1 MADVRIEPISR
12 LLIANRGEIARRIL
26 RTAHDMGIDTVAVY
40 ADGDA
45 DAPFVREAGSA
56 IALNGRTARQTYLDV
71 GKMIDACRR
80 AGADAVHPGYGFLS
94 ENEAFAQAV
103 IDAGL
108 KWLGPSPEVIGLM
121 GDKLSAKALMQ
132 EAGVPTLNAVE
143 IADAAEPAEAA
154 RQIGYPVLV
163 KAAAGGGGRGMR
175 VVADE
180 SGLEAAI
187 AGARREAGAAFGDDT
202 LFLEQWLDHA
212 RHVEMQILGDRH
224 GNLVHCFERECSIQ
238 RRHQKVIEE
247 APSPAVTPRLRQRL
261 GAAAIAAARK
271 LGYSSAGT
279 VEFLVRDDEF
289 FFLEVNARL
298 QVEHPV
304 TEEIIGRDLVR
315 EQIRIAEG
323 EPLSFTQDDL
333 AINGWAIEAR
343 LYAENPERNFLP
355 APGTVA
361 VWRPAAAG
369 QARYDSGVESGS
381 EISIEFD
388 SMIAKVT
395 AHGPTRREATGRLA
409 RALEATQIHGLTT
422 NRDFLVATLRTPE
435 FLAGDTTTDF
445 IERVNPP
452 RRRTVSRAERIE
464 AAVAAALEGQARR
477 RARARTNRGGAERL
491 AQLHHALAEAG
502 LRHRRRDAASRIP
515 VPPRR
520 QVPHERRRRR
530 GNARRIPCLRHR
542 ARGGHH
548 RRQAPEIRS
557 AAPRR
562 RLVCAKPRRRPDPDP
577 TAALPRPRRGRP
589 KRRLGRAHARRR
601 AFHRGRRRRCG
612 PARPT
617 AAGSRSDEDGAP
629 HRRATGWH
637 GGGAA
642 RDGRGPSGER
652 PIAGDPWQRLS
663 KRPRRRRQSGRPL
676 SRGRAFTVCAGLRN
690 ISDPDP
696 RCGSRVSRSETPTR
710 PPRGRAVIDCSH
722 RMCMIFAHSRLEPTS
737 GQSAIGDR

>member
-1 MADVRIEPISR
+1 MADVKIEPISR

-26 RTAHDMGIDTVAVY
+26 RTAHSMGIDTVAVY

-45 DAPFVREAGSA
+45 NAPFVREAGSA
-56 IALNGRTARQTYLDV
+56 IALNGRTARETYLDV
-71 GKMIDACRR
+71 GKVIDACRR
-80 AGADAVHPGYGFLS
+80 SGADAVHPGYGFLS
-94 ENEAFAQAV
+94 ENQGFAQAV

-108 KWLGPSPEVIGLM
+108 KWLGPAPEVIGLM

-143 IADAAEPAEAA
+143 ITDATEAA

-175 VVADE
+175 VVEDE

-187 AGARREAGAAFGDDT
+187 AGARRESGAAFGDDT
-202 LFLEQWLDHA
+202 LFLEKWLDHA

-247 APSPAVTPRLRQRL
+247 APSPAVTPELRQRL
-261 GAAAIAAARK
+261 GEAAIAAATK

-279 VEFLVRDDEF
+279 VEFLVQDDEF

-304 TEEIIGRDLVR
+304 TEEIIGHDLVR

-361 VWRPAAAG
+361 IWRPAETG

-381 EISIEFD
+381 EISIDFD
-388 SMIAKVT
+388 PMIAKVT
-395 AHGPTRREATGRLA
+395 AHGPTRREAAGRLA
-409 RALEATQIHGLTT
+409 RALEATEIHGLTT

-452 RRRTVSRAERIE
+452 RRRAISGLERIE
-464 AAVAAALEGQARR
+464 AAVAVALEGQARR
-477 RARARTNRGGAERL
+477 RARARINRRVPSGWRNSTMPWQKLDFDIDGEVVRL
-491 AQLHHALAEAG
+491 EYQS
-502 LRHRRRDAASRIP
+502 RRDGKFRVTADGGEEMLVEAHACGEGHVDAAIDGKRLRFSVQPQGDEWFVQGRSGGLT
-515 VPPRR
+515 VTQLPRYPDSSGED
-520 QVPHERRRRR
+520 Q
-530 GNARRIPCLRHR
+530 
-542 ARGGHH
+542 GGGL
-548 RRQAPEIRS
+548 
-557 AAPRR
+557 AAPMPGAV
-562 RLVCAKPRRRPDPDP
+562 LS
-577 TAALPRPRRGRP
+577 TAV
-589 KRRLGRAHARRR
+589 
-601 AFHRGRRRRCG
+601 
-612 PARPT
+612 
-617 AAGSRSDEDGAP
+617 AAGDVVQKGQLLLILEAMKMEHRITAP
-629 HRRATGWH
+629 
-637 GGGAA
+637 
-642 RDGRGPSGER
+642 RDGTVEALHVT
-652 PIAGDPWQRLS
+652 AGDQ
-663 KRPRRRRQSGRPL
+663 
-676 SRGRAFTVCAGLRN
+676 VEN
-690 ISDPDP
+690 
-696 RCGSRVSRSETPTR
+696 
-710 PPRGRAVIDCSH
+710 
-722 RMCMIFAHSRLEPTS
+722 
-737 GQSAIGDR
+737 GQLLVTIGTD